1 MFDIVQV
8 SGGELNTFTGG
19 TSGTNPFG
27 VDYTVEALDGTT
39 VGNGQGTNT
48 KFTIPMLSPKNM
60 LINATYRKLI
70 LLIRYKGEGNTSTPI
85 SQVEVSIA

>member
-1 MFDIVQV
+1 
-8 SGGELNTFTGG
+8 
-19 TSGTNPFG
+19 
-27 VDYTVEALDGTT
+27 
-39 VGNGQGTNT
+39 
-48 KFTIPMLSPKNM
+48 MLSPKNM